1 MPDDETPPVRRFV
14 LKPKEITLTETAARP
29 GDGTA
34 ISVQLMIK
42 QNEIA
47 AGRSS
52 LGRPDDSPQSLP
64 DQMGALL
71 GSPLLAPKEITPT
84 DPRSC
89 PGDGTAIDARLILHE
104 NLIAAG
110 KLGPEIVALPR
121 KRMSRRTRDFILLVV
136 MASLLVTL
144 IAMQLPGTKGT
155 VIMGIV
161 LIAYVALLLAWIM
174 FGVMDDY

>member
-1 MPDDETPPVRRFV
+1 M
-14 LKPKEITLTETAARP
+14 LKPKEITPTEVPARP

-34 ISVQLMIK
+34 ISVPLMIK

-52 LGRPDDSPQSLP
+52 LGKPDDSAQPSP
-64 DQMGALL
+64 GAMGALL

-89 PGDGTAIDARLILHE
+89 PGDGTAINARLILQE
-104 NLIAAG
+104 NLIAEG
-110 KLGPEIVALPR
+110 KLGPGVVALPR
-121 KRMSRRTRDFILLVV
+121 KRMSRRTRDYILLVAA
-136 MASLLVTL
+136 ASLMATL
-144 IAMQLPGTKGT
+144 LMLQLPRSMGS
-155 VIMGIV
+155 VILGFV
-161 LIAYVALLLAWIM
+161 LVGYVALLLAWIM